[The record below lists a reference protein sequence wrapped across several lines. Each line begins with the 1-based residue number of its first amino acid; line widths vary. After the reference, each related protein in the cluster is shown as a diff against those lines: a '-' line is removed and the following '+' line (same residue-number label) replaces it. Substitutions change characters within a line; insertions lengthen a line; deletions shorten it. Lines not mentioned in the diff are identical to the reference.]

1 MQKEYIEMTVK
12 ELRDYIENMP
22 EGTVASLLRS
32 HDLVS
37 VIIEMPMVE
46 EDE

>member
-1 MQKEYIEMTVK
+1 MKQEYIEMTK
-12 ELRDYIENMP
+12 AELREYIENMP
-22 EGTVASLLRS
+22 EGTVASLLCS

-46 EDE
+46 STI